1 MRRVILGTYGNGHL
15 GCRLTVRIHAI
26 SRDTMEEHDQKNNK
40 TERANHIDNL
50 VVSRIFHHRG
60 YFWIFVVEMF
70 QFELH
75 FSVLLRTVAGIPKR
89 QVSTP
94 VRKIF

>member
-1 MRRVILGTYGNGHL
+1 
-15 GCRLTVRIHAI
+15 
-26 SRDTMEEHDQKNNK
+26 
-40 TERANHIDNL
+40 